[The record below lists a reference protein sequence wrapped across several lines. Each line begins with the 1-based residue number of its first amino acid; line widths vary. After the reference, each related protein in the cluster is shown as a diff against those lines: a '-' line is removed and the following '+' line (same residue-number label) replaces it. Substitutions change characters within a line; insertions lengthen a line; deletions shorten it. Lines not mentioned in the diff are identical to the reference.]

1 LNAKEMV
8 SAMELKNNVKTIE
21 WKNNISVNG
30 IK

>member
-1 LNAKEMV
+1 LNVKETV

-21 WKNNISVNG
+21 WKNNVSANR

>member
-1 LNAKEMV
+1 MV

-21 WKNNISVNG
+21 WKNNVSANG

>member
-21 WKNNISVNG
+21 WKNNVSANG